1 MVCVGRGDCSMSPT
15 RDRQRAYLSGK
26 QAERIGCW
34 LLRLKGYRILA
45 VNWRC
50 PAGEVDILARRGRVL
65 AAVEVKRRGAGLV
78 AGEAAGDAALFAISP
93 RQQARV
99 ARAAEVF
106 AARRADCHG
115 LDLRFDALTVTEPQS
130 GLWRALA
137 RALRWG
143 IPRHFPAAW
152 NPESR

>member
-1 MVCVGRGDCSMSPT
+1 MKIPFHRGAASPALTPPKLGEEISLRGEGVVKHT
-15 RDRQRAYLSGK
+15 RSRQRAYLSGRR
-26 QAERIGCW
+26 AERIACW

-65 AAVEVKRRGAGLV
+65 AAVEVKRRSGGLV

-99 ARAAEVF
+99 ARAAAVF
-106 AARRADCHG
+106 VSRRSDCQN
-115 LDLRFDALTVTEPQS
+115 LTLR
-130 GLWRALA
+130 
-137 RALRWG
+137 
-143 IPRHFPAAW
+143 
-152 NPESR
+152 